1 MANEQPAVDF
11 SGLEDVFEQIKLRKN
26 FIIGVVLFVL
36 LVTAGWKFVAQV
48 LGEKEMKPWH
58 AIFAT
63 STPWFAAPEELA
75 SLAASPEVK
84 GSPAE
89 PFALYWEA
97 MRRFEN
103 KDTAGA
109 IEKLSALQKDKN
121 FSKSPLCSLEL
132 TDPEKPS
139 VSTPVVSRMIGEMQ
153 RLEQWGKT
161 YPVPTAN
168 PQPTPSHAV
177 TLVTSRG
184 KIQIALYEDVAPL
197 SSAAF
202 LKTAPLLKDRF
213 IGRSSADAWLEL
225 GQKEDGTN
233 VEATD
238 AQAPFPPYEQNK
250 LSHFQGTVSF
260 RQPPF
265 SKAPFF
271 ADLRIDLKTDFNED
285 GRSTIFGQVI
295 EGIDVLM
302 AISKDDHDADAGTK
316 LKSPVK
322 IDDVTVQTAEAQ
334 GH

>member
-1 MANEQPAVDF
+1 MASEQPAVDF
-11 SGLEDVFEQIKLRKN
+11 SGLEDVFEAIKVRKN
-26 FIIGVVLFVL
+26 FIIGLVLIVL
-36 LVTAGWKFVAQV
+36 LIVAGWKFIAQQMS
-48 LGEKEMKPWH
+48 EREMKPWH

-63 STPWFAAPEELA
+63 STPWFAPPEELA

-84 GSPAE
+84 GTPAE

-97 MRRFEN
+97 LRRFEN

-109 IEKLSALQKDKN
+109 IEKLGALQKN
-121 FSKSPLCSLEL
+121 PEFSKSPLCSLEL

-139 VSTPVVSRMIGEMQ
+139 VSTSVVARMIQEMQ

-168 PQPTPSHAV
+168 PPPTSPHAV
-177 TLVTSRG
+177 SIATSRG
-184 KIQIALYEDVAPL
+184 TIVIALYEDVAPL
-197 SSAAF
+197 SCAAF

-213 IGRSSADAWLEL
+213 IGRASADAWLEL
-225 GQKEDGTN
+225 GQKEDGAN
-233 VEATD
+233 VEAPD
-238 AQAPFPPYEQNK
+238 AQPPFPPYEQNK
-250 LSHFQGTVSF
+250 LSHFQGTVSY
-260 RQPPF
+260 RQAPF

-285 GRSTIFGQVI
+285 GRSTVFGQVMQ
-295 EGIDVLM
+295 GIDVLM
-302 AISKDDHDADAGTK
+302 AISKDEHETDAPTK

-322 IDDVTVQTAEAQ
+322 IDDVTVQTAE